1 MKHNNGSFFHAKVE
15 DMVNREI
22 IDIAIDPREIVKK
35 VGEEIFNHIYSEQ
48 KYRYNSYYCFEFN
61 KIIDDENLSN
71 SKNEIGIRI
80 ITPYFDA
87 GKEFTE
93 LDLKMLS
100 AREKSLIIKLPPHTS
115 VVLEEIEIISR
126 LQAYLARPGGSSSTP
141 EIEDINN
148 RKAWEV
154 IKRQERVR
162 SLLVEALKEADFYAN
177 SQKLELNFKNP
188 VERINNGLKV
198 LINGIYSKL
207 NYINVFI
214 ENSSELQDILLQQV
228 TQLKLVNDE
237 DDANKLALE
246 EVMGYIEKCN
256 QKKIPVTMKTLLDLY
271 SRAPYGW
278 RPDDI
283 RGLVF
288 KLFKSQEIKMQLGG
302 EYLTPTDK
310 DLLQYMIHKDYIDRL
325 LIKKRT
331 PTPERLLDNARQLIR
346 DLFNYTVLPDDEDS
360 LMQEFKALAKNEL
373 SQVNSLLENYKT
385 VKYPGQK
392 VLEEGKA
399 LFKGILQIR
408 DTLQFYEKLD
418 EIKDNLLAYN
428 QNIIVVKNFFKYQKG
443 YFDRALRDLDIFNK
457 NKTYIL
463 DGEVLQSV
471 KEIEAVIYNDKPYE
485 HLSRL
490 PSLLDTFRKRFVQL
504 LEKEIQPVRGVVEI
518 DRKKVMEE
526 LESYPFKKKLFSKF
540 KESFKDLLDRLDS
553 CNNFYE
559 AFAIKEE
566 SDRLKLRCF
575 EEIEKMKQ
583 EHREE
588 ESEIEKKTG
597 GDPAKPKYYV
607 KKVVNVS
614 IANIFHGARAIETEE
629 DIEQLLEYIRTQ
641 LKKELK
647 ENVILKLI

>member
-1 MKHNNGSFFHAKVE
+1 MKHNNESFFHTKAE
-15 DMVNREI
+15 QEVNREI
-22 IDIAIDPREIVKK
+22 LDIAIDPGEIVKN
-35 VGEEIFNHIYSEQ
+35 VGEEIFNNIYSEQ
-48 KYRYNSYYCFEFN
+48 KYRYNSHYCFEFN
-61 KIIDDENLSN
+61 KIIDDQNLST

-100 AREKSLIIKLPPHTS
+100 AREKSLIIKLPPDTS
-115 VVLEEIEIISR
+115 AVLEEIGIISR
-126 LQAYLARPGGSSSTP
+126 LQAYLARQGSSSSTP

-148 RKAWEV
+148 RKAREV
-154 IKRQERVR
+154 GKRQERAR

-177 SQKLELNFKNP
+177 SQKLDLKSKNP

-207 NYINVFI
+207 NYITVFI
-214 ENSSELQDILLQQV
+214 ESSSELQDILLQQV
-228 TQLKLVNDE
+228 TQLKLVSDE

-246 EVMGYIEKCN
+246 EVRGYIEKSTRR
-256 QKKIPVTMKTLLDLY
+256 KIPVTMKTLLDLY

-283 RGLVF
+283 RGLVL

-310 DLLQYMIHKDYIDRL
+310 GLLQYTIHKDYIDRL

-331 PTPERLLDNARQLIR
+331 RTPERLLDNARQLIR
-346 DLFNYTVLPDDEDS
+346 DVFNYSALPGDEDS
-360 LMQEFKALAKNEL
+360 LMQHFKALVKNEL
-373 SQVNSLLENYKT
+373 GQVNRLLEYYKN

-392 VLEEGKA
+392 VLEDGKA
-399 LFKGILQIR
+399 LFKAILQIR
-408 DTLQFYEKLD
+408 DSLQFYEKLD
-418 EIKDNLLAYN
+418 ELKDELLAYN
-428 QNIIVVKNFFKYQKG
+428 ENIIDVKKFFKYQKG
-443 YFDRALRDLDIFNK
+443 YFDRALRDLDIYNK
-457 NKTYIL
+457 NKTYVL

-471 KEIEAVIYNDKPYE
+471 KEIEAVIHDDKPYE
-485 HLSRL
+485 QISRL

-504 LEKEIQPVRGVVEI
+504 LEKEIQPVRGVVES

-526 LESYPFKKKLFSKF
+526 LEPYPFKRKLSSRF

-583 EHREE
+583 EHMEE
-588 ESEIEKKTG
+588 ESEAKKKTA
-597 GDPAKPKYYV
+597 GDPAKPGYYV

-629 DIEQLLEYIRTQ
+629 DIEQLLDYIRTQ

-647 ENVILKLI
+647 ENIILKLI